1 MESERCLLYLLQLL
15 ALWMVRSAPHTE
27 ENSRWNVNFEKSHV
41 PENYYGQWE
50 DHSYF
55 PSPMDWRALSIYQ
68 LVTDRFADGDPR
80 NNEVLYGGFDVRDMT
95 FRHGGDFVG
104 LQGKLD
110 YIKGLGCQAIWISP
124 IFQNG
129 FNFYHQYAQHDFTVL
144 DRRLGSLEELRALT
158 QAAHDRGMYILVDVV
173 MNHMGNEFFFEG
185 HSKDTAPFRFHE
197 TGGRREYRLIP
208 RRSSRELH
216 DTPAGKQPYMD
227 FWYNNTWD
235 SEAQYASPFYGQYG
249 EAAWDKGRGTYE
261 GSDFHHNGD
270 LQNYADPWEINVAK
284 IYGTMD
290 DLRLEN
296 ARVQEKYLAMTQALI
311 ASVDVDGFRVDTPM
325 QVPLPFYKQWAPAIR
340 RYAKTLGKEQFGIFG
355 EFYVTTERYATMTGR
370 GRDNTMYGQEQFIP
384 GEATLKGGIVYPY
397 YWYTFTALVYN
408 RPEFVTGFALAY
420 REENRMIDTFDPS
433 SNRSEYAQ
441 WIFCNNHDNWR
452 LQSLTGK
459 EELKMCLAV
468 ITFWPGLPLHYA
480 GDEQEIDTPGSALD
494 GWAREELSVSLAWS
508 AVQTSPEG
516 NPAERDNF
524 DMTSSNYRYISR
536 LNALRRAYFGS
547 FGRAQCDEVKTPMP
561 ELKDLLIFWRGCS
574 SEGLVLV
581 AANFNTQEPRT
592 AAFYSPWSEGTQL
605 VDARSED
612 GREVTVQQSGFV
624 SFDLRALE
632 VVILVPGPLKLLPP
646 MVAQTWPKHGEV
658 LKAASA
664 ERLQLR
670 VRFDRAMT
678 SDVAQHVFVDD
689 QNEDFSCTDESCQE
703 VAAEVAL
710 KDGFHKV
717 TVKGAWSADQQQM
730 FATFTSTFVVGSEDS
745 IIGNPRRHEQP
756 GLICSFQRL
765 CHQALGSSYMRIQ
778 NVQIRGQWSEW
789 MPYENVS
796 DWKVYPDIP
805 VLVQYHAGTSS
816 SYIVGDCVRSDGSRC
831 YISWHPEMF
840 LRADFNGWGLIK
852 DGSMARV
859 NHFTWA
865 SNVTLNRFSRAKFA
879 PQQGWKKS
887 YGVHPR
893 RPLLY
898 AMPTFDPRYT
908 NFEYEPLISGT
919 DATRK
924 WMVERHWWSKEE
936 SLASGAEFAT
946 ELWIGYE
953 CTAEEPRCPVPSQDA
968 NKWRCYS
975 FSSSQDINW
984 CRNIGT
990 DDCWEYAENDW
1001 SSSMS
1006 DCAGCSCCRRA
1017 AAPELDGPR
1026 NTCCVLFNDLTLNYT
1041 VTSDL
1046 SRCAPVDVQ
1055 ELPEDQ
1061 RIKDQVA
1068 VDSTQPGQATGS
1080 NLPEEP
1086 EDIPWSEELKVDAS
1100 LDDTIHWSR
1109 ARLRRAEEEFKLLE
1123 YTRLAS
1129 PSSWHN
1135 EVVYSLMVDRF
1146 ANGDLSNDQSN
1157 IPPFQQQEL
1166 NVGEPWSVYKWR
1178 HGGDLLGVMSRL
1190 SYFHHLGVTVVALS
1204 PVFLNSKG
1212 EYHGFAIS
1220 DISKIDPGFGDAK
1233 LLRTLVHE
1241 AHQLGIR
1248 IVMDLQV
1255 NHLSGDLHYR
1265 QSHKNGVDQV
1275 SSCVKSLEEVY
1286 RNSSGRPHAKRSHQR
1301 TLALDQMPRYLQ
1313 HQEFFARCGP
1323 RDMYRP
1329 HQNSY
1334 FNEPHDSEEYEAALL
1349 WTDFLGDDHFEFDTM
1364 NEAFQEVYT
1373 NLLKYWIA
1381 YADIDGF
1388 RLSSAAYISSD
1399 FTTYLSTQTRFYA
1412 SKLGKERFFIIGEID
1427 PSEFFGLQHLGSTG
1441 KTRLPYRTEQA
1452 IEERCPYYTTLN
1464 PPVPGLPATYP
1475 MPEVR
1480 YLRSAAAGTGP
1491 APNEFFKSTQW
1502 SQMEQVR
1509 RDIEALA
1516 DLKSTWTAVESLREP
1531 RLLSQSPD
1539 EDAWRLSVSLAWGFT
1554 QYGMPEIWYGTEFG
1568 FTGRCYRT
1576 AAEKFTLLDRML
1588 DLGINSGAAKELL
1601 DSCDYTALGAVDQG
1615 FWRQDMFSG
1624 GPMELGRAAESAVH
1638 FRAHLLHASSP
1649 HWCEE
1654 PIMQRE
1660 TQEFQMTKALIRIRR
1675 SCPALRSTKDLG
1687 AQVYGAAAAQQISYW
1702 KILEDAANHSNG
1714 SNGSPTA
1721 VLVILTMSSSPSSS
1735 PSRYSMPDFAHLTD
1749 GQAYVDLLHPERM
1762 AVVDTWG
1769 NESLLLV
1776 PGGLEAVHVSVF
1788 APMEMVEQDG
1798 SAKWLICKGANL
1810 AAPAEDTCRKSIF
1823 SLWLTR
1829 GASLL
1834 WLAVPFLVLLAN
1846 SNSSVFLSV
1855 VKKPTRPG
1863 APLSEDARKEPKHV
1877 LCAAIEHT
1885 IPMRDVKVSAGG
1897 LGKVLDQMLHEHPKC
1912 LLSLVHPKFGD
1923 VEYGPMDEFTQ
1934 IKIIVDGKE
1943 LTVVV
1948 YKLAHELNGI
1958 QRVWYL
1964 LDHEL
1969 FTERVKTSPYPCPMT
1984 KIRVLRYFSLW
1995 NQSVAALMR
2004 MLEPDV
2010 YHCMDYHAALAPLYL
2025 QEKPIPMILV
2035 LHNADYMGVIE
2046 TDFINDRFWKTTPPM
2061 RRLSLVFNLKIRAI
2075 RKYVMFEGRFNML
2088 KAGIAY
2094 IKELQNGHGVC
2105 AVSANYAADLKRE
2118 RMLFKGLP
2126 NILPLDNATDP
2137 AEDQGASGIEKLRK
2151 MRFEA
2156 KSALQKHCELD
2167 QDPGA
2172 KILIFIGRWV
2182 KQKGVDHIAMLTK
2195 DILKSRREVQ
2205 MILAGPP
2212 DDAFGLY
2219 AQELLAPLMPLFKG
2233 RLFVCTEFFRLPNDL
2248 RRGVHLCLTPSCS
2261 EPFGYVDVEFG
2272 LLAVPSVGC
2281 AIGGLGKMPGVYF
2294 RQQNA
2299 DSPQML
2305 LEAFY
2310 CAIDHALDLP
2320 EPQYWQMAKA
2330 ATKATFPF
2338 IIWRENL
2345 LEAYHFALTHF
2356 KEKDT
2361 DRLNHLWAQ
2370 VAGRE
2375 GVQRELAHREN
2386 NRFRRM
2392 SSTSIVAQHMRV
2404 LDVDDDTEFLEQQVS
2419 EERIHDI
2426 MKASMSKVS
2435 SIPKDAE
2442 TLQSCICQAEQRL
2455 TERAAVTQWLMK
2467 PSCRGICLR
2476 IHAVIALCYIF
2487 SPVGETVLKNLQL
2500 KSQSLGVEESIQW
2513 SLFYSG
2519 SCLGCMMWVLLSRGM
2534 PPNLLMAMSQVMS
2547 MLFLG
2552 LLPSMQE
2559 TFFTSDVPVMAYLF
2573 ICGVQSASRL
2583 LFIIWNFNEDFQG
2596 GFQIAA
2602 KRIGMLESF
2611 RAGVAWLSVTC
2622 SYQGWDMINK
2632 QAVLFI
2638 SLVTLLLLFK
2648 APHCYSAYV
2657 LPSSNFLEAL
2667 PSQKTFILLM
2677 LAEMMNFLAIYP
2689 SMNFE
2694 HWWTLN
2700 GWSPHEIAGFALCVA
2715 LLSPLVVSAAFYAL
2729 QRRAI
2734 WGPWVTRDFTCL
2746 LPPGA
2751 LLRALA
2757 LCDLGF
2763 LNYRSPS
2770 FVAAIIVSVVVDVAR
2785 NATVWCSILG
2795 ILGNKWYALKGG
2807 YLCMMVITLSSA
2819 LSPLVTDRLS
2829 RLITGVSLLNSFDT
2843 LQISTSGGSKG
2854 QAIAWSVIPLSCGA
2868 YVFQLLAVRYCN
2880 SDTLSYKG
2888 HGAWTAE
2895 GQHFGSEVGTQRISV
2910 REMIRKRRRAKQ
2922 LLNNDSFDMLNVN
2935 SIFRVFS
2942 NRPPCDPS
2950 SPKLTEQ
2957 PMAPHANPHLEFPS
2971 ELDFATFGQSE
2982 MTGVTDPLPTKA
2994 QVWEEDEKSKAQS
3007 SKNQVGHL
3015 TAASMGAEEKAEI
3028 GRTIRTEEIVDQ
3040 RSSSKRL

>member
-1 MESERCLLYLLQLL
+1 MLWFCRTTLLL
-15 ALWMVRSAPHTE
+15 AVVRIAIASPYTE
-27 ENSRWNVNFEKSHV
+27 ENSRWNVNFETSHV
-41 PENYYGQWE
+41 PEKYYGQWE
-50 DHSYF
+50 GHSHF
-55 PSPMDWRALSIYQ
+55 PSPSDWRALSIYQ

-80 NNEVLYGGFDVRDMT
+80 NNEALHGGFDVRDMT

-129 FNFYHQYAQHDFTVL
+129 FNFYHQYAQHDFTLL
-144 DRRLGSLEELRALT
+144 DRRLGTLQELRALT
-158 QAAHDRGMYILVDVV
+158 QAAHDRGMYILIDVV

-185 HSKDTAPFRFHE
+185 HSSDTAPFRFHE
-197 TGGRREYRLIP
+197 TGGQREYRLIP
-208 RRSSRELH
+208 RRSRRELH

-227 FWYNNTWD
+227 FWYNNTWI
-235 SEAQYASPFYGQYG
+235 SEARYESPFYGQYG
-249 EAAWDKGRGTYE
+249 EAAWDQGQGTYE

-296 ARVQEKYLAMTQALI
+296 ERVQAKYLAMTQALI

-325 QVPLPFYKQWAPAIR
+325 QVPLPFYKHWAPAIR
-340 RYAKTLGKEQFGIFG
+340 RYAKSLGKERFGIFG

-370 GRDNTMYGQEQFIP
+370 GRDNSMYGQEKFLP

-397 YWYTFTALVYN
+397 YWYTFTALVYK

-452 LQSLTGK
+452 LQSLTGQD
-459 EELKMCLAV
+459 ELKMCLVV

-494 GWAREELSVSLAWS
+494 GWAREELSPSLAWS
-508 AVQTSPEG
+508 AVKTSPDG
-516 NPAERDNF
+516 NRAERDNF
-524 DMTSSNYRYISR
+524 DMASSNYRYISR

-547 FGRAQCDEVKTPMP
+547 FGRAECDDVKTPVP
-561 ELKDLLIFWRGCS
+561 ELQDLLIFWRGCS
-574 SEGLVLV
+574 AEGVVLV
-581 AANFNTQEPRT
+581 ASNFHTKESKT
-592 AAFYSPWSEGTQL
+592 AAFYSPWSEGTRL
-605 VDARSED
+605 VDAKHVE
-612 GREVTVQQSGFV
+612 GREVMVEKDGYV
-624 SFDLRALE
+624 SFLLQPLE
-632 VVILVPGPLKLLPP
+632 AAILIPGPVKDIPP
-646 MVAQTWPKHGEV
+646 MVQEIQPQHAEV
-658 LKAASA
+658 LKGNDIID
-664 ERLQLR
+664 RQLR
-670 VRFDRAMT
+670 LRFDQPMMA
-678 SDVAQHVFVDD
+678 DVVRHVFLDD
-689 QNEDFSCTDESCQE
+689 KAIFSCTDETCQE
-703 VAAEVAL
+703 VRATPDTLE
-710 KDGFHKV
+710 DGFHKV
-717 TVKGAWSADQQQM
+717 TVTGARSAKGFELFSSFSSSFMVQR
-730 FATFTSTFVVGSEDS
+730 GES
-745 IIGNPRRHEQP
+745 IIGSRRHQQP
-756 GLICSFQRL
+756 GLICDFNRL
-765 CHQALGSSYMRIQ
+765 CHQALGADHMRIQ
-778 NVQIRGQWSEW
+778 NVQIRGSWSEW
-789 MPYENVS
+789 MPYVNES
-796 DWKVYPDIP
+796 DWRVFPGIP

-816 SYIVGDCVRSDGSRC
+816 SYIVGDCVREDGTRC
-831 YISWHPEMF
+831 YVSWHPEMF
-840 LRADFNGWGLIK
+840 LRADFNGWGLIQ

-865 SNVTLNRFSRAKFA
+865 GNVTLSRFSRAKFA

-908 NFEYEPLISGT
+908 TFEYEPLISGT

-924 WMVERHWWSKEE
+924 WMVEREFWSNEE
-936 SLASGAEFAT
+936 SLASGAEFAS
-946 ELWIGYE
+946 EFWIGYE
-953 CTAEEPRCPVPSQDA
+953 CTAQEPRCPVPTQDA

-1001 SSSMS
+1001 SSSMT

-1017 AAPELDGPR
+1017 AAPALEGHQ

-1046 SRCAPVDVQ
+1046 SRCAPVVV
-1055 ELPEDQ
+1055 EEVPEDQ
-1061 RIKDQVA
+1061 RIQAEGESV
-1068 VDSTQPGQATGS
+1068 VSQPLKC
-1080 NLPEEP
+1080 NDLPEPQP
-1086 EDIPWSEELKVDAS
+1086 EVDMVDGSEELKAGSSIEETVR
-1100 LDDTIHWSR
+1100 WSR
-1109 ARLRRAEEEFKLLE
+1109 ARLASAEKEFNEQKSW
-1123 YTRLAS
+1123 TRMAS

-1135 EVVYSLMVDRF
+1135 EVAYSLMVDRF
-1146 ANGDLSNDQSN
+1146 ANGDLSNDQNN
-1157 IPPFQQQEL
+1157 IPSFQHQEL
-1166 NVGEPWSVYKWR
+1166 NVGEPWSVHKWR

-1204 PVFLNSKG
+1204 PIFLNARG
-1212 EYHGFAIS
+1212 EYHGFATT
-1220 DISKIDPGFGDAK
+1220 DISQIDPSFGDAR
-1233 LLRTLVHE
+1233 LLRALVHQ
-1241 AHQLGIR
+1241 AHELGIR
-1248 IVMDLQV
+1248 IVLDLQISHV
-1255 NHLSGDLHYR
+1255 SGDLHYR
-1265 QSHKNGVDQV
+1265 QHHDNGVDQV
-1275 SSCVKSLEEVY
+1275 SSCVKSFEEVY
-1286 RNSSGRPHAKRSHQR
+1286 RNTSGRSRAERSHQR
-1301 TLALDQMPRYLQ
+1301 TLALEQMPTFLQ
-1313 HQEFFARCGP
+1313 HQEFFVRCGP

-1334 FNEPHDSEEYEAALL
+1334 FNEPHDSEEYEAAFL
-1349 WTDFLGDDHFEFDTM
+1349 WTEFQGDESFELDTM

-1388 RLSSAAYISSD
+1388 RVSSAEYISSD
-1399 FTTYLSTQTRFYA
+1399 FIAYFSTHTRFYA
-1412 SKLGKERFFIIGEID
+1412 SKLGKERFFIIGEMD
-1427 PSEFFGLQHLGSTG
+1427 PSESFGLQHFGSTG
-1441 KTRLPYRTEQA
+1441 ETRLPYRTERT
-1452 IEERCPYYTTLN
+1452 IEELCPYYSALS
-1464 PPVPGLPATYP
+1464 PQVPGLLASYP
-1475 MPEVR
+1475 MHEVAYLRAVVAEGVEAPKDFFSNTWKQLQEVR
-1480 YLRSAAAGTGP
+1480 Q
-1491 APNEFFKSTQW
+1491 N
-1502 SQMEQVR
+1502 
-1509 RDIEALA
+1509 LA
-1516 DLKSTWTAVESLREP
+1516 MRADVKSTWSAVDSLQEP
-1531 RLLSQSPD
+1531 RLLSVDADP
-1539 EDAWRLSVSLAWGFT
+1539 DAWRLLVSLAWSFS
-1554 QYGMPEIWYGTEFG
+1554 QYGIPEIWYGTEFG
-1568 FTGRCYRT
+1568 FTGLCYKT
-1576 AAEKFTLLDRML
+1576 STEKLALLDRML
-1588 DLGINSGAAKELL
+1588 KLGINSGAAKELL
-1601 DSCDYTALGAVDQG
+1601 DSCDYTTLGANAVNQG

-1624 GPMELGRAAESAVH
+1624 GPMELGRAEVDATHIH
-1638 FRAHLLHASSP
+1638 FRAGLLVASSP

-1654 PIMQRE
+1654 PIMDRQTEVFR
-1660 TQEFQMTKALIRIRR
+1660 MTKALIRIRR
-1675 SCPALRSTKDLG
+1675 SCPALRSVIDLG
-1687 AQVYGAAAAQQISYW
+1687 VQVYGDAAAQQVSYW
-1702 KILEDAANHSNG
+1702 KILEDAATSNR
-1714 SNGSPTA
+1714 SNASSPTA
-1721 VLVILTMSSSPSSS
+1721 ILVILSLANTPSSV
-1735 PSRYSMPDFAHLTD
+1735 PSRYSMPDFAYKD

-1762 AVVDTWG
+1762 AVVDAWG
-1769 NESLLLV
+1769 NQSLLLV
-1776 PGGLEAVHVSVF
+1776 PGGLDAVHVSIF
-1788 APMEMVEQDG
+1788 APKELVEHDVA
-1798 SAKWLICKGANL
+1798 SEWLICKGADL
-1810 AAPAEDTCRKSIF
+1810 TPPAQDACQKSIF

-1829 GASLL
+1829 GASLV
-1834 WLAVPFLVLLAN
+1834 WLAVPFLVLLVN

-1855 VKKPTRPG
+1855 VKKPTRPS
-1863 APLSEDARKEPKHV
+1863 APLSEEARKEAQHV

-1885 IPMRDVKVSAGG
+1885 IPMRNVKVSAGG
-1897 LGKVLDQMLHEHPKC
+1897 LGKVLDQMLREHPKC

-1923 VEYGPMDEFTQ
+1923 VDYGPMDEFTTL
-1934 IKIIVDGKE
+1934 KIIVDGKE
-1943 LTVVV
+1943 LPVVV
-1948 YKLAHELNGI
+1948 YKLQDELNGI

-1964 LDHEL
+1964 LEHEL

-2004 MLEPDV
+2004 MLEPDL

-2094 IKELQNGHGVC
+2094 IKELQGGHGVC

-2118 RMLFKGLP
+2118 RMLFRGLP
-2126 NILPLDNATDP
+2126 EILALDNATDP

-2156 KSALQKHCELD
+2156 KAALQNYCELD

-2182 KQKGVDHIAMLTK
+2182 KQKGVDHIAMLTQ
-2195 DILKSRREVQ
+2195 DILRSRREVQ
-2205 MILAGPP
+2205 MVLAGPP

-2219 AQELLAPLMPLFKG
+2219 AQELLAPLMPLFRG
-2233 RLFVCTEFFRLPNDL
+2233 RLFVCTEFFRLPNEL
-2248 RRGVHLCLTPSCS
+2248 RRGAHLCLTPSCS

-2310 CAIDHALDLP
+2310 SAVDHALELP

-2345 LEAYHFALTHF
+2345 LEAYHLALTHF
-2356 KEKDT
+2356 KAKDT
-2361 DRLNHLWAQ
+2361 GVKNHLWAQ

-2426 MKASMSKVS
+2426 MKASMSKTKGN
-2435 SIPKDAE
+2435 PKDAE

-2467 PSCRGICLR
+2467 PFCRGICLR

-2487 SPVGETVLKNLQL
+2487 SPVGETVLKNLQV
-2500 KSQSLGVEESIQW
+2500 KSKGLGVQESAQW

-2519 SCLGCMMWVLLSRGM
+2519 SCVGCVIWVLLSRGM

-2552 LLPSMQE
+2552 FLPTMQE
-2559 TFFTSDVPVMAYLF
+2559 TLFTSDGPIMAYLF
-2573 ICGVQSASRL
+2573 ICGIQSASRL
-2583 LFIIWNFNEDFQG
+2583 LFIVWNFNEDFQG

-2602 KRIGMLESF
+2602 KRIGMLESL
-2611 RAGVAWLSVTC
+2611 RAGTAWLSVTC

-2657 LPSSNFLEAL
+2657 LPSSNFWEAL

-2700 GWSPHEIAGFALCVA
+2700 GWSAHEIAGFALIIA
-2715 LLSPLVVSAAFYAL
+2715 LCSPLVVSAAFYAL

-2763 LNYRSPS
+2763 LNYRSRS
-2770 FVAAIIVSVVVDVAR
+2770 FVVAIIVSVVVDVAR

-2819 LSPLVTDRLS
+2819 LSPLVTDRLAY
-2829 RLITGVSLLNSFDT
+2829 LFTGVSLLDSFDT
-2843 LQISTSGGSKG
+2843 LQISTSGGSMG
-2854 QAIAWSVIPLSCGA
+2854 QAIAWSVMPLSAAA
-2868 YVFQLLAVRYCN
+2868 YIFQLLALRYFN

-2895 GQHFGSEVGTQRISV
+2895 GQYFGSDVMTKRISV
-2910 REMIRKRRRAKQ
+2910 KEMNRKRRRAK
-2922 LLNNDSFDMLNVN
+2922 LMNNESFDVLNVN
-2935 SIFRVFS
+2935 SIFRVFTNKPS
-2942 NRPPCDPS
+2942 LRNPS
-2950 SPKLTEQ
+2950 SPKFE
-2957 PMAPHANPHLEFPS
+2957 PPKAPEVNPSMEFTS

-2982 MTGVTDPLPTKA
+2982 MTGITDPLPSL
-2994 QVWEEDEKSKAQS
+2994 QEEEKRGGGKAQS
-3007 SKNQVGHL
+3007 SKLEVESYSDHAVPVESPTRRRL
-3015 TAASMGAEEKAEI
+3015 
-3028 GRTIRTEEIVDQ
+3028 RDIVDE
-3040 RSSSKRL
+3040 RSCSKRL